1 MDVSFENGVM
11 HVIYSIMVFDN
22 DAHPKCQTH
31 ELCWTVWKS
40 RMMQDETRHCEMIP
54 DGVAELC

>member
-1 MDVSFENGVM
+1 MKLQKLPSCWVRCTFVDVSFENGVM

-31 ELCWTVWKS
+31 ELCS
-40 RMMQDETRHCEMIP
+40 QFGSPR
-54 DGVAELC
+54 

>member
-1 MDVSFENGVM
+1 MHEVVEVTKLLGSLYLVDVSFENGVM

-31 ELCWTVWKS
+31 EMGS
-40 RMMQDETRHCEMIP
+40 QFGSP
-54 DGVAELC
+54 G